1 MKHYYGGEQM
11 RRITALASA
20 ILLVGVAAF
29 ATTEDTSWGKI
40 KEQVKE
46 DAQPAAKKSVDSQG
60 VATANECAQP
70 ATITA
75 SSYFWWGS
83 DPSNGPAANAIDCDA
98 STNWNAGGAGPASV
112 TVIFD
117 SPRTLSGLYVTS
129 HASALGDQNYTV
141 TATRPDNTTDV
152 VSAPFAIQPWWLT
165 YPEYPSPT
173 LTSMA
178 FDLGQGFVEYTSVQI
193 DITNTTPWT
202 WKAIN
207 EIELIVPVNPESQGD
222 CKNGGWEQFGFK
234 NQGQCVR
241 FIETGKDSR

>member
-1 MKHYYGGEQM
+1 M
-11 RRITALASA
+11 RRITVLASA
-20 ILLVGVAAF
+20 ILLVGVSAF
-29 ATTEDTSWGKI
+29 AATEDTSWGKI

-46 DAQPAAKKSVDSQG
+46 DAQPAAKKSVSSQA
-60 VATANECAQP
+60 VATAYECAQS

-75 SSYFWWGS
+75 SSYWTWGT
-83 DPSNGPAANAIDCDA
+83 PLNGPTPYAIDCDH
-98 STNWNAGGAGPASV
+98 STNWNSGNGASASV
-112 TVIFD
+112 TVTFD
-117 SPRTLSGLYVTS
+117 SPRVFSGLYITA
-129 HASALGDQNYTV
+129 HADPAWTMQYTI
-141 TATRPDNTTDV
+141 TATRPDNTTEV
-152 VSAPFAIQPWWLT
+152 VAADFYIKHWASG
-165 YPEYPSPT
+165 
-173 LTSMA
+173 LTSQE

-193 DITNTTPWT
+193 DISGYG